1 RRRVRRRRRK
11 GAAMDVT
18 KRQAR
23 RTSTRRRGLAT
34 VEAALILPFVL
45 YLTFGAI
52 EYGWMFL
59 KQQQITN
66 VARQSARLAATP
78 NAPNATVNS
87 RISTMMTDAGLGSSG
102 YTVTMPA
109 NVAGVTPATT
119 FTVKISVTYSNITLT
134 HMSPFIPVPNTLTST
149 I

>member
-1 RRRVRRRRRK
+1 MDLIKRHQQRR
-11 GAAMDVT
+11 AA
-18 KRQAR
+18 
-23 RTSTRRRGLAT
+23 SRRRGLAT

-78 NAPNATVNS
+78 SATNGTVNA
-87 RISTMMTDAGLGSSG
+87 RISTMMTDAGLGGSG

-109 NVAGVTPATT
+109 NVAAVTPSTT
-119 FTVKISVTYSNITLT
+119 FTVRVSVTYSNVTLT
-134 HMSPFIPVPNTLTST
+134 HMSPFIPVPTTLSST
-149 I
+149 IAMSKEGP